1 MRVMRAAALPLLLL
15 LAAPAP
21 TLAWGFD
28 AHRFITEQAIALL
41 PPELRAFYETRKAFI
56 VERSIDPDL
65 WRSAGFDQEP
75 PHHFLDLDYQAY
87 GAYPFEALPRDYD
100 AAVQKFGR
108 TTVEAQGTLPWRT
121 QEIYGNL
128 RRGFAGLNGPTPST
142 YALDDVAFFSA
153 IVSHYIAD
161 GHVPLHAIVN
171 YDGQLT
177 DQDGVHSRWEAELF
191 DRYRDRL
198 KLTPPPVKGIQR
210 PRDFMFDVLLASNRA
225 AGEILAADK
234 KAAEGRELYDNG
246 YFDAFGRDTLPL
258 FERRMSEAISA
269 VASVIVG
276 AWEEAGRPALT
287 PTPLSPKRIRGKDM

>member
-1 MRVMRAAALPLLLL
+1 MRAALSLILLLVIP
-15 LAAPAP
+15 APAF
-21 TLAWGFD
+21 AWGFD

-41 PPELRAFYETRKAFI
+41 PPELRAFYESRKAFI

-65 WRSAGFDQEP
+65 WRSAGFDQET

-87 GAYPFEALPRDYD
+87 GAYPFEALPREYD

-108 TTVEAQGTLPWRT
+108 ATVEAQGTLPWRT

-128 RRGFAGLNGPTPST
+128 RRGFAGLNGPTPSA

-153 IVSHYIAD
+153 IISHYIAD

-177 DQDGVHSRWEAELF
+177 NQQGVHSRWEAELF
-191 DRYRDRL
+191 ERYRDRL
-198 KLTPPPVKGIQR
+198 KLVPPPVKSIQG

-225 AGEILAADK
+225 ADEILSADK
-234 KAAEGRELYDNG
+234 KAADGRDFYDDG
-246 YFDAFGRDTLPL
+246 YFEAFSRGALPL

-287 PTPLSPKRIRGKDM
+287 PAPRTPKRIPRRAPV